1 MSGVST
7 FSAASTSSAA
17 SSNASADDE
26 MDWQG
31 LEDKATTVQ
40 TLVTD
45 AERESKRAQKSYEA
59 LELEVKS
66 LVADYAEVT
75 LIVLSSKR
83 FELTGVTRNSPL

>member
-1 MSGVST
+1 
-7 FSAASTSSAA
+7 
-17 SSNASADDE
+17 